1 MRSINI
7 SRTVDETKFNR
18 FHGLVLFLCA
28 FIIVCDGFDLV
39 VYGSVVSVLMEEWQL
54 TAVQAGTLGSYALI
68 GMMFGAFIFAPLAD
82 KIGRKKV
89 IILCVLLFSLFT
101 GLIGFAKSP
110 TEFGIYRFISGLGL
124 GGVLPITVALMTE
137 FAPKPLRNRLVTIMM
152 CGYSVGG
159 MLAAA
164 LGIFLIP
171 KFGWESVFFVGA
183 FPLLTLPIIIKLLPE
198 SLGFLVARNKQ
209 KEIGRLLSKIDPSY
223 TPQKNDY
230 YEIVIPPKTGIT
242 VAKLFGD
249 GRALSTLLF
258 WVSFFMCLLMVYG
271 LNTWL
276 PKLMVQAGYALGS
289 SLTFLLVLN
298 AGAIFGSLIGGWA
311 ADRWSTKKV
320 VISYFILGVIAL
332 SLLGT
337 HPNIFVLYTL
347 VAIAGATT
355 IGTQI
360 ILYSYV
366 SQYYPIQIRS
376 TGLGWASGIG
386 RIGGIVGPIMGGF
399 LLSAQLPLQ
408 LNFMAFAI
416 PGILAAIAIAVVREK
431 RSSLSLTEVYIER
444 SQSSEKL

>member
-7 SRTVDETKFNR
+7 SRTVDESKFNR

-39 VYGSVVSVLMEEWQL
+39 IYGSVVSVLMEEWQL

-68 GMMFGAFIFAPLAD
+68 GMMCGAFIFAPLAD

-89 IILCVLLFSLFT
+89 IIVCVLLFSLFT
-101 GLIGFAKSP
+101 GLIGLAKNP
-110 TEFGIYRFISGLGL
+110 TEFGIYRLISGLGL

-137 FAPKPLRNRLVTIMM
+137 YAPKPLRNRLVTIMM
-152 CGYSVGG
+152 CGYSLGG
-159 MLAAA
+159 IIAAGLA
-164 LGIFLIP
+164 IFLIP

-183 FPLLTLPIIIKLLPE
+183 LPLLTLPIIIKLLPE
-198 SLGFLVARNKQ
+198 SLEFLLARNKH

-223 TPQKNDY
+223 TPEKNDR
-230 YEIVIPPKTGIT
+230 YESVIPKKTGIT

-276 PKLMVQAGYALGS
+276 PKLMAQAGYALGS
-289 SLTFLLVLN
+289 SLMFLLVLN
-298 AGAIFGSLIGGWA
+298 AGAILGSVIGGWA

-320 VISYFILGVIAL
+320 VISYFILGGIAL
-332 SLLGT
+332 TLLGT
-337 HPNIFVLYTL
+337 HPNTFVLYTL

-376 TGLGWASGIG
+376 TGLGWASGVG
-386 RIGGIVGPIMGGF
+386 RIGGIVGPIMGGI
-399 LLSAQLPLQ
+399 LLGAQLPLQ
-408 LNFMAFAI
+408 LNFMVFAI
-416 PGILAAIAIAVVREK
+416 PGVIAAIAIVSIREK
-431 RSSLSLTEVYIER
+431 KSPLSEVSLER
-444 SQSSEKL
+444 SEPIEKV

>member
-7 SRTVDETKFNR
+7 SRTVDESKFNR

-39 VYGSVVSVLMEEWQL
+39 IYGSVVSVLMEEWQL

-68 GMMFGAFIFAPLAD
+68 GMMCGAFIFAPLAD

-89 IILCVLLFSLFT
+89 IIVCVLLFSLFT
-101 GLIGFAKSP
+101 GLIGLAKNP
-110 TEFGIYRFISGLGL
+110 TEFGIYRLISGLGL

-137 FAPKPLRNRLVTIMM
+137 YAPKPLRNRLVTIMM
-152 CGYSVGG
+152 CGYSLGG
-159 MLAAA
+159 IIAAGLA
-164 LGIFLIP
+164 IFLIP

-183 FPLLTLPIIIKLLPE
+183 LPLLTLPIIIKLLPE
-198 SLGFLVARNKQ
+198 SLEFLLARNKH

-223 TPQKNDY
+223 TPEKNDR
-230 YEIVIPPKTGIT
+230 YESVIPKKTGIT

-276 PKLMVQAGYALGS
+276 PKLMAQAGYALGS
-289 SLTFLLVLN
+289 SLMFLLVLN
-298 AGAIFGSLIGGWA
+298 AGAILGSVIGGWA
-311 ADRWSTKKV
+311 ADRWNTKKV
-320 VISYFILGVIAL
+320 VICYFILGGIAL
-332 SLLGT
+332 TLLGT
-337 HPNIFVLYTL
+337 HPNTFVLYTL

-376 TGLGWASGIG
+376 TGLGWASGVG
-386 RIGGIVGPIMGGF
+386 RIGGIVGPILGGV

-408 LNFMAFAI
+408 LNFMVFAI
-416 PGILAAIAIAVVREK
+416 PGVIAAIAIVIIREK
-431 RSSLSLTEVYIER
+431 KSPLSEVSLER
-444 SQSSEKL
+444 SEPIEKV

>member
-7 SRTVDETKFNR
+7 TRIVDESKFNR
-18 FHGLVLFLCA
+18 FHSLVVALCA
-28 FIIVCDGFDLV
+28 FIIICDGFDLV
-39 VYGSVVSVLMEEWQL
+39 IYGSVVSVLMEEWQL

-82 KIGRKKV
+82 KIGRKNV
-89 IILCVLLFSLFT
+89 IILCVFLFSLFT
-101 GLIGFAKSP
+101 GLIGLAKTP

-137 FAPKPLRNRLVTIMM
+137 YAPIHLKNRLVTIMM

-159 MLAAA
+159 ILAAA

-183 FPLLTLPIIIKLLPE
+183 LPLLALPIIIKFLPE
-198 SLGFLVARNKQ
+198 SLGFLLARNKK
-209 KEIGRLLSKIDPSY
+209 KEIGQLLSKIDPSY
-223 TPQKNDY
+223 TPDNNDH
-230 YEIVIPPKTGIT
+230 YEVVIPKKTGI
-242 VAKLFGD
+242 VGANLFKD

-258 WVSFFMCLLMVYG
+258 WVSFFMCLLMIYG

-276 PKLMVQAGYALGS
+276 PKIMVQAGYALGS
-289 SLTFLLVLN
+289 SLMFLLVLN
-298 AGAIFGSLIGGWA
+298 AGAILGSLFGGWA
-311 ADRWSTKKV
+311 ADRWNTKKV
-320 VISYFILGVIAL
+320 LISYFIAGVIAL

-337 HPNIFVLYTL
+337 HPNMFVLYTL

-366 SQYYPIQIRS
+366 SQYYPISMRS
-376 TGLGWASGIG
+376 TGLGWASGVG
-386 RIGGIVGPIMGGF
+386 RVGGIVGPIMGGF
-399 LLSAQLPLQ
+399 LISAQLPLH

-416 PGILAAIAIAVVREK
+416 PGIIATIAVAIVREK
-431 RSSLSLTEVYIER
+431 DPLSVPMTETSLKKV
-444 SQSSEKL
+444 Q

>member
-7 SRTVDETKFNR
+7 SRIVDESKFNR
-18 FHGLVLFLCA
+18 FHGLVLALCA

-39 VYGSVVSVLMEEWQL
+39 IYGSVVSVLMEDWQL
-54 TAVQAGTLGSYALI
+54 TAVQAGALGSYALI

-89 IILCVLLFSLFT
+89 IILSVFLFSLFT

-110 TEFGIYRFISGLGL
+110 TEFGIYRFISGIGL

-137 FAPKPLRNRLVTIMM
+137 YAPKHLKNRLVTIMM

-159 MLAAA
+159 ILAAG
-164 LGIFLIP
+164 LGIFIIP
-171 KFGWESVFFVGA
+171 RYGWESVFFVGA
-183 FPLLTLPIIIKLLPE
+183 LPLLALPIIIKWLPE
-198 SLGFLVARNKQ
+198 SLGFLLARNKK
-209 KEIGRLLSKIDPSY
+209 KEIGRLLSKIDPTF
-223 TPQKNDY
+223 TPEKNDQ
-230 YEIVIPPKTGIT
+230 YEVVIPKKTGMIG
-242 VAKLFGD
+242 ANLFQE

-276 PKLMVQAGYALGS
+276 PKLMAQAGYALGS
-289 SLTFLLVLN
+289 SLMFLLVLN
-298 AGAIFGSLIGGWA
+298 AGAILGSLIGGWA
-311 ADRWSTKKV
+311 ADRWNTKKV
-320 VISYFILGVIAL
+320 LIFYFILGAIAL
-332 SLLGT
+332 TLLGT
-337 HPNIFVLYTL
+337 HPNTFVLYTL

-366 SQYYPIQIRS
+366 SQYYPITMRS
-376 TGLGWASGIG
+376 TGLGWASGVG

-399 LLSAQLPLQ
+399 LLGAQFPLQ
-408 LNFMAFAI
+408 FNFMAFAI
-416 PGILAAIAIAVVREK
+416 PGMIAAIAVAIIREK
-431 RSSLSLTEVYIER
+431 KPLSIPLTEA
-444 SQSSEKL
+444 SQVRVESIK

>member
-7 SRTVDETKFNR
+7 SRIVDESKFNR
-18 FHGLVLFLCA
+18 FHALVLTLCA
-28 FIIVCDGFDLV
+28 FIIICDGFDLV
-39 VYGSVVSVLMEEWQL
+39 IYGSVVSVLMEEWQL

-89 IILCVLLFSLFT
+89 IILCILLFSLCT
-101 GLIGFAKSP
+101 GLIGFAKTP

-137 FAPKPLRNRLVTIMM
+137 YAPKHLKNRLVTIMM

-159 MLAAA
+159 ILAAA

-171 KFGWESVFFVGA
+171 TFGWKSVFFVGA
-183 FPLLTLPIIIKLLPE
+183 IPLLTLPIIIKFLPE
-198 SLGFLVARNKQ
+198 SLGFLLARNK
-209 KEIGRLLSKIDPSY
+209 KEEIGQLLSKIDPTY
-223 TPQKNDY
+223 TPEKNDH
-230 YEIVIPPKTGIT
+230 YEVVIPKKTGMIG
-242 VAKLFGD
+242 AKLFKE

-276 PKLMVQAGYALGS
+276 PKLMAQAGYALGS
-289 SLTFLLVLN
+289 SLMFLLVLN
-298 AGAIFGSLIGGWA
+298 AGAIVGSLIGGWA

-320 VISYFILGVIAL
+320 IIFYFIVGGIAL
-332 SLLGT
+332 TLLGT
-337 HPNIFVLYTL
+337 HPNTFVLYTL

-360 ILYSYV
+360 VLYSYV
-366 SQYYPIQIRS
+366 SQYYPITIRS
-376 TGLGWASGIG
+376 TGLGWASGVG

-399 LLSAQLPLQ
+399 LLSAQFPLQ
-408 LNFMAFAI
+408 FNFMAFAI
-416 PGILAAIAIAVVREK
+416 PGFIAAISLALVREK
-431 RSSLSLTEVYIER
+431 APLSIPLTEA
-444 SQSSEKL
+444 SQKIVGSIK